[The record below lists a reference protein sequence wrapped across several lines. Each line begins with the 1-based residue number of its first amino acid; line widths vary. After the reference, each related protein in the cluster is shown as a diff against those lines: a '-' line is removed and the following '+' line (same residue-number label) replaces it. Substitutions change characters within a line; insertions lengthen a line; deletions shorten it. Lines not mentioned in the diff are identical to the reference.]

1 MLKVM
6 LKQIM
11 MISSLSLFST
21 WALANSIVQ
30 MKTTMG
36 DIHIETFDDKAPIST
51 ANFKKYVT
59 SNFYKGTIFHRVIP
73 KFMVQGGGFTAQM
86 QEKPTLA
93 PIKNE
98 ASNGLSNKRGTLA
111 MARTN
116 DPNSASSQFFI
127 NVVDNNFL
135 DAAPGNAG
143 YAVFAKVTKGMNVVD
158 KIVQTPTTQVGY
170 FSDVPVKPIVILDVK
185 IVNKAAKK

>member
-1 MLKVM
+1 M
-6 LKQIM
+6 LKQLFL
-11 MISSLSLFST
+11 ISSLSLAST
-21 WALANSIVQ
+21 LTFANTTVQ
-30 MKTTMG
+30 MKTTVG
-36 DIHIETFDDKAPIST
+36 DVQIELFDDKAPIST

-73 KFMVQGGGFTAQM
+73 NFMVQGGGFSTQM
-86 QEKPTLA
+86 QEKPTLP

-127 NVVDNNFL
+127 NVVDNKFL
-135 DAAPGNAG
+135 DAAPGNIG
-143 YAVFAKVTKGMNVVD
+143 YAVFGKVTKGMDVVD
-158 KIVQTPTTQVGY
+158 KMVKVPTTQVSY
-170 FSDVPVKPIVILDVK
+170 YSDVPVKPIVILDVK
-185 IVNKAAKK
+185 ILPKKK